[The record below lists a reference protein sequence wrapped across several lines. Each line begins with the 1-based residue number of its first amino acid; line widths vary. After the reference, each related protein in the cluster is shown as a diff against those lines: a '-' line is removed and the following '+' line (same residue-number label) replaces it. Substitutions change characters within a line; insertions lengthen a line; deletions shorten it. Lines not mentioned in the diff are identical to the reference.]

1 MVQYFLVYEAVYQ
14 RHGERG
20 ITTAF
25 RAAKTTRRENH
36 SHPPCSPENDRTQ
49 ARPGNPGKCV
59 QAREERQ
66 IGNDY
71 SYICP
76 LFHWAVLQALTT
88 SHPEASAIR
97 NHLSDYNVLE
107 GKVMSMSWRPHQTT
121 SRRKIITIQEWAD
134 YIGVSKNTILAR
146 LKKYRLLYE
155 YDPRDIYSV
164 FNFLKFLLQ
173 R

>member
-1 MVQYFLVYEAVYQ
+1 
-14 RHGERG
+14 
-20 ITTAF
+20 
-25 RAAKTTRRENH
+25 
-36 SHPPCSPENDRTQ
+36 
-49 ARPGNPGKCV
+49 
-59 QAREERQ
+59 
-66 IGNDY
+66 
-71 SYICP
+71 
-76 LFHWAVLQALTT
+76 
-88 SHPEASAIR
+88 
-97 NHLSDYNVLE
+97 
-107 GKVMSMSWRPHQTT
+107 MSMSWRPHQTT